1 MEIVIGPIL
10 KRANG
15 YVFDTWI
22 AGKGMSP
29 VCPYR
34 RIEDASYARKATIKA
49 SAEGPALAVIDCQ
62 TFDEF
67 IACAPSGISGA
78 AFLMPPI
85 HVDGCRVE

>member
-10 KRANG
+10 KRASG

-29 VCPYR
+29 VHPYR

-49 SAEGPALAVIDCQ
+49 SAAVIVCQ
-62 TFDEF
+62 TLDEF

-78 AFLMPPI
+78 AFAT
-85 HVDGCRVE
+85 DSR